1 MSKHTAGTW
10 RTGRKVLRTVYA
22 DDKLIGVMDR
32 PEDATLAAAAPG
44 LLKALKLYLMAGHK
58 EARRR
63 ASVVAKTA
71 IAKAEGE
78 ES

>member
-1 MSKHTAGTW
+1 MSKHTPGPW

-32 PEDATLAAAAPG
+32 AEDATLAAAAPG
-44 LLKALKLYLMAGHK
+44 LLEALKLYLMAGHK
-58 EARRR
+58 EARHQ